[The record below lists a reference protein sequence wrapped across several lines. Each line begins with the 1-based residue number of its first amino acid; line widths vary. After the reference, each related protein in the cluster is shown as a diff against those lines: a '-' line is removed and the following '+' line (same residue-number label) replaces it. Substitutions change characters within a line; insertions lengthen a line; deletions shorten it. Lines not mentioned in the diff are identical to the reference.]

1 MKVKMFDKE
10 WEVKN
15 PTYKE
20 KRELWKLNT
29 MTFVGEELNQDKYF
43 QLLERVEEISGL
55 QPEDYVSKDDEKLGM
70 ANIDSLLQQIFLSYM
85 GLSDDSKK
93 S

>member
-1 MKVKMFDKE
+1 MKVKMFKKE
-10 WEVKN
+10 WEVNN

-20 KRELWKLNT
+20 KRELWKLNA
-29 MTFVGEELNQDKYF
+29 MTFVGKELNQDKYF
-43 QLLERVEEISGL
+43 DLLQKVEEISGL
-55 QPEDYVSKDDEKLGM
+55 KPEDYVNKNGDELAM

-93 S
+93 A

>member
-10 WEVKN
+10 GEIKN
-15 PTYKE
+15 PTYQE
-20 KRELWKLNT
+20 KRELWRLNT
-29 MTFVGEELNQDKYF
+29 MTFIEDKINQDKYF
-43 QLLERVEEISGL
+43 ELLEKVEQISGL
-55 QPEDYVSKDDEKLGM
+55 KPEDYVNKNGDELGM

-93 S
+93 A

>member
-1 MKVKMFDKE
+1 MKVEMFDKE

-29 MTFVGEELNQDKYF
+29 MTFEGNKMNQENYF
-43 QLLERVEEISGL
+43 VLLEKTEEISGL
-55 QPEDYVSKDDEKLGM
+55 NPEDYTDDKGEILSM
-70 ANIDSLLQQIFLSYM
+70 SSIDALLQQIFLNYI
-85 GLSDDSKK
+85 GYSKK
-93 S
+93 V

>member
-29 MTFVGEELNQDKYF
+29 MTFVSDKINQDKYF
-43 QLLERVEEISGL
+43 ELLDKVEEISGL
-55 QPEDYVSKDDEKLGM
+55 QPEDYVKKSDDKLAM
-70 ANIDSLLQQIFLSYM
+70 SDIDSLLQQIFLSYM

-93 S
+93 A

>member
-29 MTFVGEELNQDKYF
+29 MTFEGDKMNQDKYF
-43 QLLERVEEISGL
+43 ELLERVEEISGL
-55 QPEDYVSKDDEKLGM
+55 QPEDYINKKGDALNM
-70 ANIDSLLQQIFLSYM
+70 ANIDSLLQQIFLSYI
-85 GLSDDSKK
+85 GQSEESKK
-93 S
+93 V

>member
-29 MTFVGEELNQDKYF
+29 MTFEGDKMNQDKYF

-55 QPEDYVSKDDEKLGM
+55 RPEDYVKKSDDKLAM
-70 ANIDSLLQQIFLSYM
+70 SDIDSLLQQIFLSYM

-93 S
+93 A

>member
-43 QLLERVEEISGL
+43 ELLERVEEISGL
-55 QPEDYVSKDDEKLGM
+55 KPEDYVSKDDEKLGM
-70 ANIDSLLQQIFLSYM
+70 NNIDSLLQQIFLSYM

-93 S
+93 A

>member
-29 MTFVGEELNQDKYF
+29 MTFVGKELNQDKYF
-43 QLLERVEEISGL
+43 ELLERVEEISGL
-55 QPEDYVSKDDEKLGM
+55 KPEDYVNKDDEKLGM

-93 S
+93 A

>member
-29 MTFVGEELNQDKYF
+29 MTFVSDKINQDKYF
-43 QLLERVEEISGL
+43 ELLDKVEEISGL
-55 QPEDYVSKDDEKLGM
+55 QPEDYINKKGDPLNM
-70 ANIDSLLQQIFLSYM
+70 ANIDSLLQQIFLSYI
-85 GLSDDSKK
+85 GQSEEAKK
-93 S
+93 A